1 MSVKLR
7 PYPEYKES
15 GVHRVGPIP
24 GHWQTCALK
33 RVCRLCYGDALPSD
47 GRMPGPVPVYGSNG
61 RVGWHTTPNTDGC
74 CLIIGR
80 KGSFGKVTY
89 SARPS
94 FAIDTTYFVDHRHT
108 SNYLRWLYYALLWA
122 GLDDCS
128 RDSAVPGL
136 DKDDANSRMIPLP
149 SLQEQRH
156 ISAFLD
162 LHLVHTDHLI
172 RAKRRQIELLNE
184 QKQAIINSAV
194 TRGLDPNP
202 RLKPSGVEWPASIPS
217 HWQVTRLKNLARFLS
232 GGTPSTSSQEFWNG
246 SIPWVSPKDMK
257 GPCILDAQDHV
268 TELAL
273 AERALP
279 RVPSGSMLIVVRS
292 GILRRQIPVAITDC
306 ETTIN
311 QDMKAV
317 ICDHHRLVPEFLMM
331 FIVGNQRTLLSI
343 WRKHGATVESLESD
357 WIRDTYVPVPPME
370 EQHSIVQELLDRTKA
385 FDSAS
390 ALIGRQISLLLEYRT
405 RLIADVVT
413 GKLDV
418 RGVELP
424 DLEGIAVADDFGDSD
439 FDSDADQD
447 DLPDAQEV
455 EADGED

>member
-1 MSVKLR
+1 M
-7 PYPEYKES
+7 
-15 GVHRVGPIP
+15 
-24 GHWQTCALK
+24 
-33 RVCRLCYGDALPSD
+33 
-47 GRMPGPVPVYGSNG
+47 
-61 RVGWHTTPNTDGC
+61 
-74 CLIIGR
+74 
-80 KGSFGKVTY
+80 
-89 SARPS
+89 
-94 FAIDTTYFVDHRHT
+94 
-108 SNYLRWLYYALLWA
+108 
-122 GLDDCS
+122 
-128 RDSAVPGL
+128 
-136 DKDDANSRMIPLP
+136 
-149 SLQEQRH
+149 QRQ
-156 ISAFLD
+156 IAAFLTRVD
-162 LHLVHTDHLI
+162 LTVRRLI

-184 QKQAIINSAV
+184 QKQVIINWAV

-217 HWQVTRLKNLARFLS
+217 HWQVKRLKNLARFLS

-331 FIVGNQRTLLSI
+331 FIVGNQRALLSI
-343 WRKHGATVESLESD
+343 WRKHGATVESLELD

-390 ALIGRQISLLLEYRT
+390 ALIGKQISLLREYRT

-418 RGVELP
+418 RDVELP
-424 DLEGIAVADDFGDSD
+424 DLEDADIAYDLGDSG
-439 FDSDADQD
+439 FNSDTDQD
-447 DLPDAQEV
+447 DLPDAEEV
-455 EADGED
+455 EANDED